1 MDVGQWSIGRGLNRS
16 THGCRCNNKKPVLWG
31 DTIQK
36 KVVRKKRSAIWK
48 EAHLG
53 TSSDTVEAVLRD
65 TPVGSICL
73 RRPDDWIMTND
84 TRFFRRGR

>member
-1 MDVGQWSIGRGLNRS
+1 M
-16 THGCRCNNKKPVLWG
+16 LWG

-36 KVVRKKRSAIWK
+36 KVVRKKRSAIWR